1 MTLEEKCLAL
11 LKADLQRSGRS
22 DQDDYLEELIET
34 AKLELEGYGVKDTGN
49 ADYTGLV
56 VSYASFLF
64 RSRAEMNYDRTMPRH
79 LDRRIKQMLWKQVKD
94 DEQNF

>member
-1 MTLEEKCLAL
+1 MTTDDKYLSL
-11 LKADLQRSGRS
+11 LKADLQRAGRS
-22 DQDDYLEELIET
+22 DQDEYLQELINTSKEES
-34 AKLELEGYGVKDTGN
+34 KGYGVRDTGN
-49 ADYTGLV
+49 ADYTGLI

-94 DEQNF
+94 DEQDF

>member
-1 MTLEEKCLAL
+1 MTTDDKYLSL
-11 LKADLQRSGRS
+11 LKADLQRAGRS
-22 DQDDYLEELIET
+22 DQDEYLQELINTSKEEI
-34 AKLELEGYGVKDTGN
+34 KGYGVRDTGN
-49 ADYTGLV
+49 ADYTGLI

-94 DEQNF
+94 DEQDF